1 MAKVPIHTTDAYEST
16 SPFSQAIQHG
26 DTLYL
31 SGAVPVTDEGELV
44 SGDVQTQTG
53 AVFANMQAVLDEA
66 DASMADLLK
75 VTVFL
80 TDIDD
85 FADFNETYREHVPE
99 PRPARSAVEVSD
111 LALDCRVEVE
121 AIAAMD

>member
-1 MAKVPIHTTDAYEST
+1 MSKQPIHTTDAYEST
-16 SPFSQAIQHG
+16 SPFSQAIRHG

-44 SGDVQTQTG
+44 SGDVQTQTD
-53 AVFANMQAVLDEA
+53 AVFANMKAVLDEA
-66 DASMADLLK
+66 GASMGDLLK

-85 FADFNETYREHVPE
+85 FADFNETYREHVPD